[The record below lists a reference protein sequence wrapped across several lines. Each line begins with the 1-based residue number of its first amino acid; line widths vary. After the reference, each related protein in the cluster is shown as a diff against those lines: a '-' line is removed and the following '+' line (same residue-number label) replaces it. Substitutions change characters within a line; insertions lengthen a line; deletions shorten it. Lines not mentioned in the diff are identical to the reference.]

1 MWNLFKP
8 KQKHTIASPVKG
20 TIIDLSSVHD
30 EAFSNKV
37 MGDGF
42 AVIPNSNIFV
52 SPIDGVV
59 AACFPTGHAFGIVND
74 YMELIVHI
82 GIDTVEL
89 QGKGFHSLVKLND
102 TVKKGD
108 PLVEVDL
115 AYLNE
120 KGYDT
125 TTMVIL
131 TNGLVPSMIDQKEF
145 VEVGEDV
152 ASIV

>member
-1 MWNLFKP
+1 MWNLFKSKP
-8 KQKHTIASPVKG
+8 KHTIASPVKG
-20 TIIDLSSVHD
+20 TIIDLSKVHD

-42 AVIPNSNIFV
+42 AVIPKSNIFV

-59 AACFPTGHAFGIVND
+59 AACFPTGHAFGIIND
-74 YMELIVHI
+74 HIELIVHI

-89 QGKGFHSLVKLND
+89 QGEGFHSLVKQDD
-102 TVKKGD
+102 TIKKGD

-115 AYLNE
+115 SYLNE

-125 TTMVIL
+125 TTMVVL
-131 TNGLVPSMIDQKEF
+131 TNGLIPSMINQKES
-145 VEVGEDV
+145 VEEGEDV